1 MQRLFF
7 RFSLSFL
14 IIVTIMLG
22 PMQSRADS
30 VIEIKHLMEY
40 IEKSKYTFIRNG
52 QEYSAEKALRHI
64 QNKYEYARRWIK
76 SAEDFIKYTVT
87 KSSMSGQFYKVRCDD
102 QIVLSVEWL
111 TAELKRFR
119 EKSD

>member
-1 MQRLFF
+1 
-7 RFSLSFL
+7 
-14 IIVTIMLG
+14 MLG